1 MITHIDH
8 LVLTVRSIDKT
19 CAFYES
25 VLGFER
31 ESMPDGRTAL
41 RFGKCKLNLHQAD
54 HTFDPKSAAPTAGS
68 ADFCL
73 ITDGSLEEVA
83 GRIRSAGFE
92 IESGP
97 VPRTGALGAMDSV
110 YLRDPDANLVEVS
123 RYRAAVE

>member
-19 CAFYES
+19 CQFYERA
-25 VLGFER
+25 LGFER
-31 ESMPDGRTAL
+31 ETMPNGRTAL

-54 HTFDPKSAAPTAGS
+54 HIFDPRAYAPTAGS

-73 ITDGSLEEVA
+73 VTDDTLEQVA
-83 GRIRSAGFE
+83 GKVHSAGFE

-97 VPRTGALGAMDSV
+97 VARTGALGAMESV
-110 YLRDPDANLVEVS
+110 YIRDPDANLIEVS
-123 RYRAAVE
+123 RYRNAAV